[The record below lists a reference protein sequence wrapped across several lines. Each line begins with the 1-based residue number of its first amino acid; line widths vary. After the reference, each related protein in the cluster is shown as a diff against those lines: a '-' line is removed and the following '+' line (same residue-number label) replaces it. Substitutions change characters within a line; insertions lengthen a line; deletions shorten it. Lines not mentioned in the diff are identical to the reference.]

1 MAKGLIKKVFTV
13 SFKSKPVIKYS
24 TIAFGS
30 LILLLIIFKLVA
42 TSSPV
47 FGTIGFYF
55 LFIPLWLIASIGI
68 LKLLSLT
75 AKILSIVLG
84 ILFITGLI
92 FIFAADKPVEG
103 MLALG
108 PVGIVIVFLLNIIIT
123 SFLISLI
130 PGVLAGLF
138 VGGFIA
144 SKADS
149 GLAFLLGLIVL
160 VVVTA
165 AIFKFIWKWVIPF
178 SIGFSISLFVG
189 NIIGAVVSVIFS
201 SYRIVTPDITRFVS
215 NLSRFQ
221 LSRPGRGIEIILRSL
236 ENLWESIKIFWNN
249 YTVIFIGA
257 VIFGIVFAAVLGSEK
272 DEKNWGFKQ
281 KSKQM
286 NNSKNKF

>member
-1 MAKGLIKKVFTV
+1 MAKDLIKKVFTV
-13 SFKSKPVIKYS
+13 SFKSKPVLIYS
-24 TIAFGS
+24 SIAVGT
-30 LILLLIIFKLVA
+30 LILLVIVFKLVA

-55 LFIPLWLIASIGI
+55 LFVPLWLVASIGI

-75 AKILSIVLG
+75 AKILSIVLA

-92 FIFAADKPVEG
+92 FIFVADKPVEG

-123 SFLISLI
+123 SLLISLI

-144 SKADS
+144 SEVDS
-149 GLAFLLGLIVL
+149 GLAFLFGLIVL
-160 VVVTA
+160 VVVTV
-165 AIFKFIWKWVIPF
+165 AIFNFICEWVIPF
-178 SIGFSISLFVG
+178 SIGFSISLFAG
-189 NIIGAVVSVIFS
+189 NIVGAVVSLIFS
-201 SYRIVTPDITRFVS
+201 SYRIITPDITRFVS
-215 NLSRFQ
+215 NLSRFK
-221 LSRPGRGIEIILRSL
+221 LSRPGRGIEIILGNL

-249 YTVIFIGA
+249 YPVIFIGA

-272 DEKNWGFKQ
+272 DEKN
-281 KSKQM
+281 
-286 NNSKNKF
+286 